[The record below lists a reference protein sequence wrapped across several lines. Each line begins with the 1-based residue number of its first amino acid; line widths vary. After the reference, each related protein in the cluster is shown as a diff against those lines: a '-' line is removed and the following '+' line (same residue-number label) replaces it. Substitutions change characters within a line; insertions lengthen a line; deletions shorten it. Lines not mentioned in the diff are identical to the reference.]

1 MTLSRFIAVS
11 SALLP
16 LAFMIVRT
24 VAEGVTEENFQREV
38 DSLLN
43 LWKKINRK
51 KTFVRKAPALLQRE
65 TSLTRGIIRDL
76 FSWKVDA
83 LQVDSKELH
92 HEIEQYLQQVDPDL
106 MQRVH
111 MVEARGEL
119 QLAELDD
126 AAPAELEMVLA
137 EFDDPVETTGSLDD
151 PDLEGLDISQMDSAL
166 RSWEE
171 S

>member
-1 MTLSRFIAVS
+1 
-11 SALLP
+11 
-16 LAFMIVRT
+16 MIVRT

-92 HEIEQYLQQVDPDL
+92 HEIEQYLQQVDPG
-106 MQRVH
+106 
-111 MVEARGEL
+111 A
-119 QLAELDD
+119 D
-126 AAPAELEMVLA
+126 AAGAPLRRVDA
-137 EFDDPVETTGSLDD
+137 
-151 PDLEGLDISQMDSAL
+151 AL
-166 RSWEE
+166 RQVRHRIGDPRPLQGALRAANRAARS
-171 S
+171 SSSRPKR